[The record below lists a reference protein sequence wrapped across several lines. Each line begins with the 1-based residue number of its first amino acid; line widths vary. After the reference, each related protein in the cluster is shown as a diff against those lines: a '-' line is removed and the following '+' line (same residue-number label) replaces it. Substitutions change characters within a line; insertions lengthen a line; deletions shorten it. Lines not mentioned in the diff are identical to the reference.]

1 MNPRRVARVSVADG
15 LQAGRMAIN
24 ARRLRQLRSAN
35 WGLNGLRNYRRE
47 WDDERKTFRDLPLK
61 DWAEH
66 IGSAWRYLGLCW
78 KEITPPKEKKAAPK
92 QLEYTVQPDGTD
104 SRQYVGE
111 GSGGPD
117 GEASENDG

>member
-1 MNPRRVARVSVADG
+1 VRIGLNGCATTGANGTTSV
-15 LQAGRMAIN
+15 R
-24 ARRLRQLRSAN
+24 RSAN
-35 WGLNGLRNYRRE
+35 CP
-47 WDDERKTFRDLPLK
+47 FK

-92 QLEYTVQPDGTD
+92 QLEYTVQPDGTVQGNM
-104 SRQYVGE
+104 SVKE
-111 GSGGPD
+111 AGGPD